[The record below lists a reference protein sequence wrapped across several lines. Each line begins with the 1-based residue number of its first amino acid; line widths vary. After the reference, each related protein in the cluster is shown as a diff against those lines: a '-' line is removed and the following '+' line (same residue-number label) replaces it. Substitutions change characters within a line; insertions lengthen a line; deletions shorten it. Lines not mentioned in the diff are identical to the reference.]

1 MSKHKMEDCGT
12 LHYKEQQDF
21 LHRIQYAHCTHT
33 HTYTHTVA
41 QTHHTHRSTSPPP
54 ALEDLPAS
62 CCQSQGKTGF
72 VGFVKPTD
80 KTPLETAG
88 LQQHKPQ
95 PYPLRRTGNLFPI
108 LPGCIT
114 VLCTIEQ
121 QLSRKL
127 SQGIGIWRRR
137 TSWCGLPSPHTRII
151 KYHTRFLI
159 NFLFSSLRCSHQPR
173 SPFLRLFLSA
183 PFFPLFLNFPP
194 LICPSHSR
202 PAVFVEC
209 MKQNILMDV

>member
-1 MSKHKMEDCGT
+1 MSKHKMEDRGT

-21 LHRIQYAHCTHT
+21 LRHIYTLQRGTLANTH
-33 HTYTHTVA
+33 
-41 QTHHTHRSTSPPP
+41 THHTHRSTSPPP
-54 ALEDLPAS
+54 VLEDLPAS
-62 CCQSQGKTGF
+62 CCQSQGKMGF

-95 PYPLRRTGNLFPI
+95 PYPLRRTGNLFSI
-108 LPGCIT
+108 LPACIT

-151 KYHTRFLI
+151 KYHTSFLI
-159 NFLFSSLRCSHQPR
+159 NFLFFPLSAAPFCSLPSFSSLFFQLSVA
-173 SPFLRLFLSA
+173 FLSSSI
-183 PFFPLFLNFPP
+183 FPSSSARSSLIFLY
-194 LICPSHSR
+194 LQG
-202 PAVFVEC
+202 V
-209 MKQNILMDV
+209 

>member
-1 MSKHKMEDCGT
+1 MQAYIFERIGVTAHEQTQDGRLWNSPLQRT
-12 LHYKEQQDF
+12 ARLSALHTVRAPY
-21 LHRIQYAHCTHT
+21 
-33 HTYTHTVA
+33 TYTHTVA

-127 SQGIGIWRRR
+127 S
-137 TSWCGLPSPHTRII
+137 
-151 KYHTRFLI
+151 
-159 NFLFSSLRCSHQPR
+159 
-173 SPFLRLFLSA
+173 
-183 PFFPLFLNFPP
+183 
-194 LICPSHSR
+194 
-202 PAVFVEC
+202 
-209 MKQNILMDV
+209 